1 MDKARMGKTIPNV
14 SEWLTKIP
22 APVLRAPRPMLNIL
36 NHVGWCLSSTPCI
49 ILPKPLNIT
58 LIATDNKINN
68 IPDATLGDIKAIIAN
83 TNATVPRPMFV
94 RRVVFVIPNDWFD
107 DEEDGSGSSN
117 RPVDT
122 LSIPMVSNVI
132 ESSVIVVFT
141 GRIGYSIAIIHID
154 NVSDITPLPI
164 CKERN
169 HAGGGGR
176 LLLIT
181 TGVMKLSIHSDVE
194 ILFVCYRT
202 LI

>member
-22 APVLRAPRPMLNIL
+22 TPVLRAPIPMLNIL
-36 NHVGWCLSSTPCI
+36 NHICWCLPSAPCI

-58 LIATDNKINN
+58 LIAIDNKINN

-94 RRVVFVIPNDWFD
+94 RRVVFVRPNDWFD
-107 DEEDGSGSSN
+107 DERSSS
-117 RPVDT
+117 RPVAT
-122 LSIPMVSNVI
+122 LSIPMVNNVI
-132 ESSVIVVFT
+132 ESSVIVVFI

-154 NVSDITPLPI
+154 NVSDIIPLPI
-164 CKERN
+164 CKQRN
-169 HAGGGGR
+169 HEGGGS

-181 TGVMKLSIHSDVE
+181 TGVMKLSIHSAVE
-194 ILFVCYRT
+194 ILFVCYKT

>member
-22 APVLRAPRPMLNIL
+22 APVLRAPRHMLNIL
-36 NHVGWCLSSTPCI
+36 NHVAWCLPSMPCI

-58 LIATDNKINN
+58 LIATENKINN
-68 IPDATLGDIKAIIAN
+68 IPYATLGDIKAIIAN

-94 RRVVFVIPNDWFD
+94 RRVVFVRPNDWFG
-107 DEEDGSGSSN
+107 DEDERGSSS
-117 RPVDT
+117 RPVAT
-122 LSIPMVSNVI
+122 LSIPMINNVI

-154 NVSDITPLPI
+154 NISDIMPLPI

-169 HAGGGGR
+169 MQ
-176 LLLIT
+176 
-181 TGVMKLSIHSDVE
+181 VV
-194 ILFVCYRT
+194 VVVVYY
-202 LI
+202 

>member
-1 MDKARMGKTIPNV
+1 L

-22 APVLRAPRPMLNIL
+22 APVLRAPRTMLNIL
-36 NHVGWCLSSTPCI
+36 NHVGWCLSSAPCI

-68 IPDATLGDIKAIIAN
+68 IPDATLGDIKAITAN

-94 RRVVFVIPNDWFD
+94 RRVVFVRPNDWFD
-107 DEEDGSGSSN
+107 DEDERSSS

-154 NVSDITPLPI
+154 NVSDIIPLPI
-164 CKERN
+164 CKQRN
-169 HAGGGGR
+169 HAGGGR

-181 TGVMKLSIHSDVE
+181 TGVMKPSIHSDVE
-194 ILFVCYRT
+194 ILFVCYKT

>member
-1 MDKARMGKTIPNV
+1 MDKARMEKTISNV

-22 APVLRAPRPMLNIL
+22 VPVLRAPRPMLNIL

-83 TNATVPRPMFV
+83 TNATVPRPMSV
-94 RRVVFVIPNDWFD
+94 RRVVFVIPNYWLG
-107 DEEDGSGSSN
+107 DEEDERGSSVSS
-117 RPVDT
+117 RPVAT
-122 LSIPMVSNVI
+122 LSIPMVNNVI
-132 ESSVIVVFT
+132 ESRVIVVFT

-154 NVSDITPLPI
+154 NVSDIIPLPI

-169 HAGGGGR
+169 HAGD
-176 LLLIT
+176 
-181 TGVMKLSIHSDVE
+181 GVVVVL
-194 ILFVCYRT
+194 YY
-202 LI
+202 